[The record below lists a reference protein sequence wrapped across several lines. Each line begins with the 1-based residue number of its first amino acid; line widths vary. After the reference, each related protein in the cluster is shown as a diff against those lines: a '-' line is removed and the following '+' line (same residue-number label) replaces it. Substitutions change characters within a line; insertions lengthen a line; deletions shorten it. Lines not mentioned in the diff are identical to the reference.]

1 MLRYHRQQHGNLR
14 YQCRTRRRQVLR
26 QPRQLLRAVSPEI
39 PAVTGFAVR
48 RTPGKQTVGI
58 PADQN
63 HCPLKILGRQD
74 DFRSLTADCPATL
87 TPERRAARQQDAQTE
102 DHLVADGQRPEAQ
115 HQPQGQDDGQYRKQT
130 TGVITH
136 LLSLPCYLRHHL

>member
-1 MLRYHRQQHGNLR
+1 M
-14 YQCRTRRRQVLR
+14 
-26 QPRQLLRAVSPEI
+26 
-39 PAVTGFAVR
+39 TGFAVR

-87 TPERRAARQQDAQTE
+87 TPERRAAHQQDAQTD

-115 HQPQGQDDGQYRKQT
+115 RQPQGQDDGQ
-130 TGVITH
+130 
-136 LLSLPCYLRHHL
+136 